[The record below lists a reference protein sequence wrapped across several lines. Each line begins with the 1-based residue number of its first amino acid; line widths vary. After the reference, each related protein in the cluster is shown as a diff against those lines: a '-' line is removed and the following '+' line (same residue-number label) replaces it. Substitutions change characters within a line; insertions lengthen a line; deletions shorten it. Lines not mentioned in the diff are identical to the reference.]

1 MTKFPVLSPA
11 RSTPIELP
19 FLKHYPEGKGVI
31 NINVRYTN
39 GKADATSADYKIVYI
54 TDHAEAVNIE
64 FDPAVVGYDELV
76 EFFYH
81 TRPNDFGQSRQG
93 YSVAPPH
100 IPIEYRSAIFMH
112 SPEQATVARGMT
124 EDVQAKKILS
134 GRTVVTEI
142 VEARCWW
149 DAEEYH
155 QLYLFKNPELTPG
168 YSSAM
173 RLNVEH

>member
-11 RSTPIELP
+11 RSTPVELP

-39 GKADATSADYKIVYI
+39 GKADATSADYKIVYT

-76 EFFYH
+76 GTFSTTH
-81 TRPNDFGQSRQG
+81 NPMTLDSQG
-93 YSVAPPH
+93 KDTGTQ
-100 IPIEYRSAIFMH
+100 YRSAIFMH

-124 EDVQAKKILS
+124 EDVQVKKIPS

-142 VEARCWW
+142 VEAGCWW

-155 QLYLFKNPELTPG
+155 QLYLFKNPELTPV
-168 YSSAM
+168 SSFVF
-173 RLNVEH
+173 LTKSCF